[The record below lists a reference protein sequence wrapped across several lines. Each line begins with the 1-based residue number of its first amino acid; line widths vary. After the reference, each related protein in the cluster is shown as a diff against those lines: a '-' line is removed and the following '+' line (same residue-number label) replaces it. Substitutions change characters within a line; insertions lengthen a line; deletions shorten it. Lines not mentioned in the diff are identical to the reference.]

1 MRVIETR
8 RGKRIGCLVL
18 VLLAIA
24 GCGSTS
30 SSSKSGAASTS
41 AAQEARLHPL
51 GERTLRGGELAG
63 LSSSGQASATSA
75 AKWVVEDD
83 VPGKPPKRGNCPAAQ
98 AWLPR
103 GCSRR
108 TRTVG
113 PTRARTLARARVLLT
128 GRRDIQWRKK
138 AVSTVKKSGAMMLS
152 ACWRK
157 NSRQLGA
164 ERGQARPP
172 GVRVLVCSGRP

>member
-1 MRVIETR
+1 MLGAEEDGLRPDRFVFYNRIEHLRVIETR

-24 GCGSTS
+24 GCGSTGGGKS

-83 VPGKPPKRGNCPAAQ
+83 VPASLRSAETARLRRLGFLGGVRDELAQSGARHAQGPSLVLEFSSPAA
-98 AWLPR
+98 AISN
-103 GCSRR
+103 GARR
-108 TRTVG
+108 RF
-113 PTRARTLARARVLLT
+113 
-128 GRRDIQWRKK
+128 
-138 AVSTVKKSGAMMLS
+138 
-152 ACWRK
+152 
-157 NSRQLGA
+157 
-164 ERGQARPP
+164 RP
-172 GVRVLVCSGRP
+172 